1 MWPFS
6 TLIFAV
12 GFRRGFKRRH
22 VQMSCYKTR
31 QIAWGLYAGKLSQDS
46 EDNRRG
52 YEAMVLH
59 CRRWVEHAVDN
70 LGVPYDDEAEQ
81 RRQRHGQQRRQRHGQ
96 QLRGMGSSSGRGMGS
111 SNDRHGQQQRQRHGQ
126 QQHESHGQQQH
137 ESHGQQQHESH
148 GQQQHESHGQQQ
160 HESHGQQQH
169 ETAA

>member
-31 QIAWGLYAGKLSQDS
+31 QIAWGLYALEATLHNYKTAEGKLSQDS

-70 LGVPYDDEAEQ
+70 LGVPYDDEAEVFEFGNGV
-81 RRQRHGQQRRQRHGQ
+81 RIDASDYPELVARTLARMRTGGA
-96 QLRGMGSSSGRGMGS
+96 L
-111 SNDRHGQQQRQRHGQ
+111 
-126 QQHESHGQQQH
+126 
-137 ESHGQQQHESH
+137 
-148 GQQQHESHGQQQ
+148 
-160 HESHGQQQH
+160 
-169 ETAA
+169 A

>member
-31 QIAWGLYAGKLSQDS
+31 QIAWGLYALEATLHNYKTAEGKLSQDS

-70 LGVPYDDEAEQ
+70 LGVPYDDEAEVFEFGNGRHGQQ

-111 SNDRHGQQQRQRHGQ
+111 SNDRHGQQQQQRH
-126 QQHESHGQQQH
+126 QQHESNGQH
-137 ESHGQQQHESH
+137 DSHGQQ
-148 GQQQHESHGQQQ
+148 
-160 HESHGQQQH
+160 
-169 ETAA
+169 